1 MNGVTDTSELVEILQ
16 KENAELKLQ
25 LKAVIAENKLLRHK
39 PELSGERLSI
49 YKEIIN
55 ELRKGAGYG

>member
-1 MNGVTDTSELVEILQ
+1 MSAVTDTSKLVEILQ

-39 PELSGERLSI
+39 PELSGSRLST
-49 YKEIIN
+49 YESIIN
-55 ELRKGAGYG
+55 ELRKGAGNG